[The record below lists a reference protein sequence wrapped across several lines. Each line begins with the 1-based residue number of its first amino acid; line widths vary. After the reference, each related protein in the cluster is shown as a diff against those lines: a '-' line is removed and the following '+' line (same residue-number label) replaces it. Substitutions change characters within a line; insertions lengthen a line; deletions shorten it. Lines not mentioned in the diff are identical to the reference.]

1 MPHCISYTF
10 FDGKPFHYMMRLL
23 KKLLTNFSFRIYL
36 LYFLIVGGAAW
47 FIASRSLQTVEVSV
61 SQAAEEIL
69 VDTANLL
76 AELAGQES
84 NAQKINIQRFETLM
98 PKYLARRFNAPIYQL
113 TKKQPDLQV
122 YITDKKGKVLYDST
136 GQSVGKDFSRWRD
149 VSHTLKGEYGAR
161 SSPLNHTVKSTTNE
175 DEKGLFV
182 AAPIKHNKKIIGVL
196 TVVKG
201 KTPLGDYVT
210 LSTKKITAY
219 AFAAFFIALV
229 MGTFTTWWL
238 WRSINKLS
246 RYAKQLGQ
254 GKHVPQPRIIHSD
267 FKPLANAVE
276 SMYKDLEGKEYV
288 ENYTHT
294 MAHELK
300 SPLTGIIATTE
311 LLQQNLSPA
320 DRQQFVNNIHDSAQR
335 MTDLIERLL
344 ELAAVEN
351 KNQLEHTQ
359 TIHLSQLVKQVIA
372 SREVLLEKKQLQIHL
387 QTDNQLTIQGEPT
400 LLSQSLANLLDNAI
414 EFSNEKGSIKISVEK
429 ISDEKQKNTCK
440 ISLHDSGNGI
450 ADFAKARLFERFF
463 STPRPHN
470 QQRSSGLGLAFVK
483 EVVQLHGGSV
493 TLDNHPDGGAIATIY
508 L

>member
-1 MPHCISYTF
+1 
-10 FDGKPFHYMMRLL
+10 MMRLL

-47 FIASRSLQTVEVSV
+47 FIASRSLQAVEVSV

-76 AELAGQES
+76 AELAEQES
-84 NAQKINIQRFETLM
+84 NNGIINVERFKILM
-98 PKYLARRFNAPIYQL
+98 PDYLGRRFNAPIYQL
-113 TKKQPDLQV
+113 VKKQPDLQI
-122 YITDKKGKVLYDST
+122 YITDKQGKVLYDST
-136 GQSVGKDFSRWRD
+136 GQSIGEDFSHWRD
-149 VSHTLKGEYGAR
+149 VSRTLKGLYGAR
-161 SSPLNHTVKSTTNE
+161 SSPLNPVVKITTNE
-175 DEKGLFV
+175 REKGLFV
-182 AAPIKHNKKIIGVL
+182 ASPIKNREEIIGVL
-196 TVVKG
+196 TVIKG

-219 AFAAFFIALV
+219 AFVAFFIALI

-254 GKHVPQPRIIHSD
+254 GRHVPQPKIIHSD

-311 LLQQNLSPA
+311 LLQQDISPA
-320 DRQQFVNNIHDSAQR
+320 DQKQFINNIHDSAQR
-335 MTDLIERLL
+335 MTNLIERLL
-344 ELAAVEN
+344 ALAAVEN
-351 KNQLEHTQ
+351 RNHLEHTEKVDLPSL
-359 TIHLSQLVKQVIA
+359 IKRLLA
-372 SREVLLEKKQLQIHL
+372 SREVQLQQKQLHIDFQVN
-387 QTDNQLTIQGEPT
+387 DEVTIQGEPT

-414 EFSNEKGSIKISVEK
+414 DFSKTHSTIKIAIHKV
-429 ISDEKQKNTCK
+429 INEKQKSCK
-440 ISLHDSGNGI
+440 ITLHDGGDGI
-450 ADFAKARLFERFF
+450 AEFAKARLFERFF

-483 EVVQLHGGSV
+483 EAIQLHGGTVS
-493 TLDNHPDGGAIATIY
+493 LENHPDGGAIATLTLPI
-508 L
+508 